1 MLTYKRKILSSTV
14 SEMTPTYTTM
24 DDRYIDKIM
33 IGNLT
38 NSTDVKGETVFKKLE
53 KKYCKP
59 KYGLYLTF
67 DEASEACVSEENCK
81 YIYDTEC
88 NKKGKFNLCG
98 GNAEVATSFS
108 SCVHE
113 KTVKPLQGTCFIDYL
128 SGYYH
133 RFYLK

>member
-1 MLTYKRKILSSTV
+1 MKPKYTYM
-14 SEMTPTYTTM
+14 E
-24 DDRYIDKIM
+24 DRYIDKIK

-38 NSTDVKGETVFKKLE
+38 NTTDVKSETVFKKLE

-59 KYGLYLTF
+59 RYGLYLTF

-88 NKKGKFNLCG
+88 NKKGKFNLCD
-98 GNAEVATSFS
+98 GNADVETSFS

-113 KTVKPLQGTCFIDYL
+113 KTFKPLEISGFIDYL
-128 SGYYH
+128 SGYNH
-133 RFYLK
+133 RFYGNILFLKLTINLIA